1 MWGKFKSTFLADL
14 KAISLN
20 RWLLIAFSILIL
32 IVIILPVCSPAVS
45 HSIYMKTG
53 VQPAK
58 YNTLISLTLIAL
70 IPVII
75 GIAYGKIMSDEVQ
88 HKKNNDPG
96 MVNRNIPDSTYIRIF
111 TSLTIS
117 FILVILSIWFLKP
130 VPSQGWLR
138 TLYGA
143 MLLSVQTPF
152 VLLLIAGTA
161 TKKIAGISLSIF
173 YLVFLIAL
181 PFGLLVHHPWNYLAF
196 FSPFYWI
203 AWAWMIRPP
212 VEAIQCGSIA
222 IILSMAIL
230 FILLR
235 YYLRRH
241 SE

>member
-1 MWGKFKSTFLADL
+1 MWSKLKSTFFEDL
-14 KAISLN
+14 KIISLN
-20 RWLLIAFSILIL
+20 HRLLIALSILVL
-32 IVIILPVCSPAVS
+32 IVIILPVCFPAVS
-45 HSIYMKTG
+45 HSAYLKTG

-58 YNTLISLTLIAL
+58 NYTLISLTLIAL

-88 HKKNNDPG
+88 QKKNNDPG
-96 MVNRNIPDSTYIRIF
+96 MINRNTPDSTYIRIF

-152 VLLLIAGTA
+152 ILLLIAGTGA
-161 TKKIAGISLSIF
+161 KKIAGRSLTIF

-181 PFGLLVHHPWNYLAF
+181 PFGLLVHHPLNYLAF

-212 VEAIQCGSIA
+212 VEAILCGSIA
-222 IILSMAIL
+222 IILSSIVL

>member
-1 MWGKFKSTFLADL
+1 MWSKLKSTFFEDL
-14 KAISLN
+14 KIISLN
-20 RWLLIAFSILIL
+20 HRLLIALSILVL
-32 IVIILPVCSPAVS
+32 IVIILPVCFPAVS
-45 HSIYMKTG
+45 HSAYLKTG

-58 YNTLISLTLIAL
+58 NYTLISLTLIAL

-88 HKKNNDPG
+88 QKKNNDPG
-96 MVNRNIPDSTYIRIF
+96 MINRNTPDSTYIRIF

-117 FILVILSIWFLKP
+117 FILVFLSIWFLKP

-143 MLLSVQTPF
+143 MLLSVQTSF
-152 VLLLIAGTA
+152 VLLLIAGTGA
-161 TKKIAGISLSIF
+161 KKIAGISLSIF

-203 AWAWMIRPP
+203 AWAWMIRPQ
-212 VEAIQCGSIA
+212 VEAILCGSIA
-222 IILSMAIL
+222 IILSSIVL